1 MTLLRSPRL
10 RRRLALPSLLSLLAA
25 PLLSPP
31 SAPAQNLGQL
41 QHHQD
46 VGEILHPGNTV
57 YDPAKDTYT
66 VTGSGDNMWFKADD
80 MQFAWKKVSGDIA
93 LTADIDFRGT
103 AGNNHRKAALVIR
116 QTLDP
121 NSAYADVAR
130 HGDGLTS
137 LQFRLTPGDVTH
149 EIETAVT
156 APHQV
161 RLVKRGDFVYVYLGT
176 GDDANDAGT
185 GTGDLH
191 FSGASI
197 RLPFSGE
204 FYVGLAVSSHDKDVS
219 ETAVFSHLRIDPL
232 PPTSA
237 ATKLWSTLETV
248 QVASTDRR
256 VAYTAPAHFEA
267 PNWTRDG
274 KDLIFNQDGTLH
286 RFLLDPAPYPS
297 LSLAQALAA
306 QPTAI
311 PSAPQHQ
318 ANNDHGLSPDGTQLA
333 ISDGTLGSSHIYVL
347 PTTGGTPR
355 LVELQPTPD
364 GPSYW
369 HGWSPDGQT
378 LAFTGQ
384 RQGDF
389 DIYTVPVAGGQET
402 RLTTAKGLDDG
413 PDYSPDG
420 HWIYFN
426 SERTGH
432 MQLWRMHPDG
442 TAQQQVLTDA
452 DNDWF
457 PHPSPDGKYLAY
469 LAYNPN
475 VTGHPGGQLVE
486 VRLLSLADHK
496 VTTLATLYGGQG
508 TLNVNSWSPDSTRVA
523 FVSYSNLP

>member
-1 MTLLRSPRL
+1 MPSLSRCC
-10 RRRLALPSLLSLLAA
+10 LALCSVVFAPSSLIPVAC
-25 PLLSPP
+25 
-31 SAPAQNLGQL
+31 AQNLPQSLGQL
-41 QHHQD
+41 QGHQD
-46 VGEILHPGNTV
+46 IGEVLHPGNTTF
-57 YDPAKDTYT
+57 DPARDTYT

-80 MQFAWKKVSGDIA
+80 MQFAWKKVSGDLA
-93 LTADIDFRGT
+93 LTADIDFGGT
-103 AGNNHRKAALVIR
+103 TGNNHRKAALVIR
-116 QTLDP
+116 QSLDP
-121 NSAYADVAR
+121 GSAYADVAR

-137 LQFRLTPGDVTH
+137 LQFRLTPNDVTH
-149 EIETAVT
+149 EVETAVT
-156 APHQV
+156 APHRVQ
-161 RLVKRGDFVYVYLGT
+161 LVKRGEFVYVFLGDST
-176 GDDANDAGT
+176 GDT
-185 GTGDLH
+185 H

-197 RLPFSGE
+197 RLPFTGD
-204 FYVGLAVSSHDKDVS
+204 FYVGLAVCSHDKNVS
-219 ETAVFSHLRIDPL
+219 ETAVFSHLAIDP
-232 PPTSA
+232 PPPVSA
-237 ATKLWSTLETV
+237 RANKLWSTLETV
-248 QVASTDRR
+248 KVASTDRR

-274 KDLIFNQDGTLH
+274 SALIFNQDGTLH
-286 RFLLDPAPYPS
+286 RFTLDPAPYPS
-297 LSLAQALAA
+297 LDLAQALAA
-306 QPTAI
+306 QPSAI
-311 PSAPQHQ
+311 ASGPQHQ

-333 ISDGTLGSSHIYVL
+333 ISDNTLGASHIYVL

-355 LVELQPTPD
+355 QIQLQPTPD

-384 RQGDF
+384 RHGDF
-389 DIYTVPVAGGQET
+389 DIYTVPVTGGLET

-469 LAYNPN
+469 LAYKPD

-496 VTTLATLYGGQG
+496 LTTLAILFGGQG